1 MMISAAP
8 SPSMS
13 ASSLTA
19 QPKFAPAVVPANVWS
34 TTVGSTKL
42 PAARAPPTTIA
53 ASTAAAA
60 ATRAFLITRTPSSA

>member
-1 MMISAAP
+1 MMISATP

-19 QPKFAPAVVPANVWS
+19 QPKFAPGVVPENVCN

-42 PAARAPPTTIA
+42 PAARAPPTTTTA
-53 ASTAAAA
+53 RTAAAA
-60 ATRAFLITRTPSSA
+60 ATRAFLIRRTPSSA